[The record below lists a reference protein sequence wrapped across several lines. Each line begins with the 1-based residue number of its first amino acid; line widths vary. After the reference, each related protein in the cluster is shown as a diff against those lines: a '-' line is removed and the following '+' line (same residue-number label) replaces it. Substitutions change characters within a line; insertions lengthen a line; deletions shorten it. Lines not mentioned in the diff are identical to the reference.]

1 MNHVRSIPGRALRH
15 EEQCRQLA
23 ARIVASREFVR
34 ATRQRD
40 FLLYVVDRMLCGFPE
55 DVTETLIGHRVYG
68 RPASYRRRRELTSQ
82 SSSIS
87 PVALISRFSRPGWS
101 RFRSRS
107 PRQRWRRT
115 GLRAATGC
123 GWELHGHRRCC
134 VAWRPKPFFLPD
146 SGQSHH
152 VYSGGGAVGVVRRGI
167 ETWAS
172 NAPSNVR

>member
-1 MNHVRSIPGRALRH
+1 VNHVRSIPGRALRH
-15 EEQCRQLA
+15 EEQCRQLP

-40 FLLYVVDRMLCGFPE
+40 FLLYVVDRKLCGFPE

-123 GWELHGHRRCC
+123 GWQLPRSPALLCCLAAETVLSSRLGTIPPRLLWGRCGWSRQRR
-134 VAWRPKPFFLPD
+134 
-146 SGQSHH
+146 H
-152 VYSGGGAVGVVRRGI
+152 
-167 ETWAS
+167 
-172 NAPSNVR
+172 